1 MNGYQQ
7 ATALGTKRY
16 NRDRMLAMC
25 SEMIC
30 SFRLKEE
37 NKSKM
42 RGACCHLA
50 DALDRCSGSTLQQ
63 RWSDFET
70 KIWPRWADGYDRP
83 CTLWTWGARVLVPM
97 RMVIP
102 SIEWLSDVRINQ
114 WIVLLPEDHPLQQQ
128 HNLLLRATAPITWTS
143 AFSRHLAVS
152 SGLRILLAR
161 GYDSLHQIQDDDLK
175 LLASRC
181 RRARMRS
188 MQHSVHSAYSLGR
201 RSEARPATAGAG
213 G

>member
-16 NRDRMLAMC
+16 NRDRMLAM
-25 SEMIC
+25 SNEMIC
-30 SFRLKEE
+30 FFRLKEE
-37 NKSKM
+37 DKSKI

-50 DALDRCSGSTLQQ
+50 DALDRCSGSTLQH

-70 KIWPRWADGYDRP
+70 EIWPKWAAGHDRP

-102 SIEWLSDVRINQ
+102 SIEWLSDVRVNQ
-114 WIVLLPEDHPLQQQ
+114 WIVRLPEDHPLRQQ
-128 HNLLLRATAPITWTS
+128 HSLLLRASAPITWTS

-152 SGLRILLAR
+152 NGLRSVTADGAYNGMPTYDVVAAR
-161 GYDSLHQIQDDDLK
+161 DEDIRVIIPPHVT
-175 LLASRC
+175 A
-181 RRARMRS
+181 
-188 MQHSVHSAYSLGR
+188 VSATKAVTTRLN
-201 RSEARPATAGAG
+201 ATSTFF
-213 G
+213 